1 MVHSPLLRHCVENQA
16 ARSLTSQ
23 KELKTC
29 TALFRYQEKI
39 VTIKSAAEKFRRPS
53 SRGTQL
59 RMKEDREF
67 VYICVA
73 LISALEIIFTSSVS
87 AAIHQ
92 LVLVFNTLIFLF
104 LGNRSLY

>member
-1 MVHSPLLRHCVENQA
+1 MENEA

-59 RMKEDREF
+59 RMKGDREF

-73 LISALEIIFTSSVS
+73 LISALEIISTSSSVS

-92 LVLVFNTLIFLF
+92 LVVVFTTLIFLF